1 MATEPV
7 IGIDLGTT
15 NSCVG
20 IWNSQTET
28 VEILPNSLGRNTTP
42 SWIGFNE
49 AGKIFVGDRARNQ
62 STFIFDA
69 KRMIGKSFQDEEVQA
84 RM

>member
-28 VEILPNSLGRNTTP
+28 VEILPNNLGRNTTP

>member
-20 IWNSQTET
+20 VYHAQTDT
-28 VEILPNSLGRNTTP
+28 VEILPNSLGKNTTP

-49 AGKIFVGDRARNQ
+49 AGKIFVGERARNQ

-69 KRMIGKSFQDEEVQA
+69 KRMIGKSFQDEDVQA
-84 RM
+84 FM